1 MTSGHIL
8 QIFLRVTIQNQIRV
22 AQRIIVDEV
31 IQFRPLRHGHVQC
44 IFDLG
49 ATSHHT
55 QNVQLVRFRKKV
67 SSLLCTKSQL
77 FRKFF

>member
-8 QIFLRVTIQNQIRV
+8 QIFLRVTIQSQIRV

-44 IFDLG
+44 ILDPDAGYTEDKGDFEIPTEDEPEDTG
-49 ATSHHT
+49 EEDTEPI
-55 QNVQLVRFRKKV
+55 
-67 SSLLCTKSQL
+67 
-77 FRKFF
+77 